1 MTPLAAA
8 ICTATA
14 PVAADAPPDVPGVV
28 WPTLPQTAASAEA
41 FAPRGWR
48 VEKAIVADLDGAGA
62 PDLVAVLRG
71 DDPACRIARDTG
83 HTLDT
88 NPRLLLV
95 ARAASGG
102 GYRLALANRQ
112 VIMRVDD
119 PYMDDP
125 LDPATGLAVANRVIT
140 LKLTYFRSAGGWTTW
155 GTTLRFRWDGQR
167 FATIGADRNEV
178 RRNSGETEDV
188 SANYLTR
195 RLRLDTGSIEDDV
208 ATRTRWLPLTKR
220 ASSLEAIGDALLFD
234 PRK

>member
-14 PVAADAPPDVPGVV
+14 PVAAEAPPDVPGVV
-28 WPTLPQTAASAEA
+28 WPTLPQNAASARG
-41 FAPRGWR
+41 FAPQGWR
-48 VEKAIVADLDGAGA
+48 VEKAVVADLNGVGA
-62 PDLVAVLRG
+62 PDLVAVLKG
-71 DDPACRIARDTG
+71 DDPACRIARDSG
-83 HTLDT
+83 QTLDT

-95 ARAASGG
+95 ARAAPGG